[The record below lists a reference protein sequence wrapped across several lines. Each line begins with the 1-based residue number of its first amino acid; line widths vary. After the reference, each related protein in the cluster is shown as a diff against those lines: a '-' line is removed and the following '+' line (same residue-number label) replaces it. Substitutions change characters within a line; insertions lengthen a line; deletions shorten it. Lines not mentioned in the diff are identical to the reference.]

1 MTASPEKLA
10 DRLTDAAGLLSTVD
24 RALPGLAVAA
34 GTFAADQAGVPGRI
48 GRQVHAHW
56 AAVLAARAE
65 EAATTA
71 ARLTDMSGSVRSAT
85 RAYTETDEA
94 AARRLE
100 RESR

>member
-1 MTASPEKLA
+1 MTTSPEKLA
-10 DRLTDAAGLLSTVD
+10 DRLADAAGLLSTVD

-71 ARLTDMSGSVRSAT
+71 ARLTDMSASVGSAT

-94 AARRLE
+94 VARRLR